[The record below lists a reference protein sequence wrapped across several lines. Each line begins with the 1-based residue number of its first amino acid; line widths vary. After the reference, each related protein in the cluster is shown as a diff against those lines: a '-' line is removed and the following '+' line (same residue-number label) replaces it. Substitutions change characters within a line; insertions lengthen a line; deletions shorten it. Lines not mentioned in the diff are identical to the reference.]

1 MKWNPARAAVV
12 LALAGA
18 GWGMAAKGPK
28 KPEIKPLDRYVMDAE
43 ARAAAGPSG
52 SPGSLYE
59 DGGRLGDL
67 ARDRRAALLD
77 DIVTIVVAD
86 RASAVSRGGTTSK
99 RQTAAKASVT
109 AMGGPTPTPG
119 PLSGLADLSGESKL
133 TGQGETSRGSSI
145 DATLSARVVKVLP
158 NGNLILEGHKQVLV
172 NSEWQLVT
180 VRGVARWTDIG
191 SSNRIAA
198 ERLAELEVLVNGK
211 GVVNDAIRR
220 PNIIY
225 RLLLG
230 LLPF

>member
-1 MKWNPARAAVV
+1 
-12 LALAGA
+12 
-18 GWGMAAKGPK
+18 
-28 KPEIKPLDRYVMDAE
+28 
-43 ARAAAGPSG
+43 
-52 SPGSLYE
+52 
-59 DGGRLGDL
+59 
-67 ARDRRAALLD
+67 
-77 DIVTIVVAD
+77 
-86 RASAVSRGGTTSK
+86 
-99 RQTAAKASVT
+99 
-109 AMGGPTPTPG
+109 MGGPTPTPG